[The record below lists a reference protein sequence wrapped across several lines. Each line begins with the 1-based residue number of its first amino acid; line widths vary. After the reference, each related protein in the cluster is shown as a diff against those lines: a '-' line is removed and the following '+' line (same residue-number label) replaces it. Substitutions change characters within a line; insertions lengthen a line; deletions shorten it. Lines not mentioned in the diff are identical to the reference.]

1 MKRQRKRTEKPLR
14 PFSRE
19 RIDRER
25 QLLQSYGLRRKREI
39 WRTESI
45 VRNLRRNARELLAK
59 KDKKREEQLI
69 SKLNSLGL
77 GVRNVDDVLTLST
90 ERILDRR
97 LQTIV
102 FKKGLARTLK
112 HARQMI
118 VHGHVAVDERR
129 ARYPSMLVGTEQE
142 SKLTL
147 YGQKPKE
154 GVAEKK

>member
-1 MKRQRKRTEKPLR
+1 MKRQRKKSEKPLR

-59 KDKKREEQLI
+59 KDKKREEQLVE
-69 SKLNSLGL
+69 KLNSLGL

-118 VHGHVAVDERR
+118 VHGHVAVDGRR
-129 ARYPSMLVGTEQE
+129 ARYPSMLVGSEEENKIGAYRQHNA
-142 SKLTL
+142 
-147 YGQKPKE
+147 Q
-154 GVAEKK
+154 A